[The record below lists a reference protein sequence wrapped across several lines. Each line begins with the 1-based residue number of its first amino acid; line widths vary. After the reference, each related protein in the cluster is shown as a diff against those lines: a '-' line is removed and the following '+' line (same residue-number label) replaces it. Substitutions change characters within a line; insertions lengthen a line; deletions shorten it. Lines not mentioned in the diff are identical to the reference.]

1 MSWEDH
7 SLDYIW
13 TFVSRVMS
21 LLFSTLSR
29 FLMAFLPRSN
39 HLLIS
44 WLQSPSAMILEPKK
58 RKSVTTFTFSL
69 NHNSGF
75 IFQLS
80 QSFLIYFD
88 VDLSGTYTSKISL
101 SSWKITASTLSA
113 WIFKKDP
120 YVIYEKP
127 TLNVKTY
134 ISYYQRRK
142 ERYTN
147 TNQRKE

>member
-1 MSWEDH
+1 
-7 SLDYIW
+7 
-13 TFVSRVMS
+13 
-21 LLFSTLSR
+21 
-29 FLMAFLPRSN
+29 MAFLPRSN

-69 NHNSGF
+69 NHNGGF

-88 VDLSGTYTSKISL
+88 VNLSGTYTSKISL
-101 SSWKITASTLSA
+101 SSWEITASTLSA

-134 ISYYQRRK
+134 ISYYQRHVKRQQ
-142 ERYTN
+142 TN
-147 TNQRKE
+147 KHKAIWRGKDVTKAILTDATGIGIIRQALLNDCH